1 MVTRF
6 KARRRGLGIAALAVW
21 AGLAAQSGAT
31 DWWGQKL
38 PNGPTD
44 FIVGYGS
51 LIDTPSRNSTVNK
64 TVPAIPVRVSAAFGY
79 LRAWNSHAAA
89 FTAQGLRKPR
99 PGEAAMTI
107 NGVLFA
113 VNDGDIAGFDQREC
127 RYHKAEVKQDQIE
140 AVGWEGLPRGGHIWI
155 YVPNEPGTPGCQ
167 GNADPAADRAD
178 FEHPLLQSY
187 IDVVVEGGLEYGNEF
202 AREILETTADWTP
215 YWLNDRVVARR
226 PWVHTPYAANIDELL
241 KSSSASGAV
250 FASRAFPETYAEK
263 GRAVVGK

>member
-1 MVTRF
+1 MRN
-6 KARRRGLGIAALAVW
+6 I
-21 AGLAAQSGAT
+21 
-31 DWWGQKL
+31 
-38 PNGPTD
+38 PTD

-64 TVPAIPVRVSAAFGY
+64 TVSAIPVRVSAAFGY

-89 FTAQGLRKPR
+89 FTAQGLRKPK

-113 VNDGDIAGFDQREC
+113 VDDNDIAGFDHREC
-127 RYHKAEVKQDQIE
+127 RYHKAAVKQDQIE

-167 GNADPAADRAD
+167 GNADPAADQAD

-187 IDVVVEGGLEYGNEF
+187 IDVVVEGGLEYGDDF
-202 AREILETTADWTP
+202 ADEILETTADWNP
-215 YWLNDRVVARR
+215 YWLNDRMLARR
-226 PWVHTPYAANIDELL
+226 PWVHNPYAAKIDELL
-241 KSSSASGAV
+241 KTNSTSGAV
-250 FASRAFPETYAEK
+250 FASRAFPETYAET
-263 GRAVVGK
+263 GRSAVGK